1 MGDATLGLAM
11 TLRFEKV
18 TKRFGALVAID
29 GVTLD
34 FAPGRIYSVIGPNG
48 AGKSTL
54 INMAAGSY
62 SVSQGRIVLDGID
75 LQRMKKHQIA
85 QAGVARTYQNIRLF
99 DGMTVLQN
107 IEVCLFAEF
116 VGQTWLEVL
125 LPGIAR
131 RSKAGRVDRCR
142 AELARFGL
150 EPVAEAMAGDLSY
163 GNQKLLEI
171 ARAAVLRPKLLM
183 LDEPAAGLNHAET
196 ENLKRRLRELMR
208 SDLIMLVVEHDMSLV
223 MALSDHI
230 YVLHQ
235 GKLLFAGSPTE
246 VLANPAV
253 QEAYLGSPGEIDQ
266 IRDTARRRANR
277 VRIRADADIERH
289 RPQIA

>member
-1 MGDATLGLAM
+1 M
-11 TLRFEKV
+11 TLRFENV

-29 GVTLD
+29 GMTLD

-62 SVSQGRIVLDGID
+62 TVTAGRILLDGIE
-75 LQRMKKHQIA
+75 LQSLKKHQIA

-107 IEVCLFAEF
+107 LEVCLFTEF
-116 VGQTWLEVL
+116 VGQAWAEVL
-125 LPGIAR
+125 LPGVAR
-131 RSKAGRVDRCR
+131 RSKTARIGRCL
-142 AELARFGL
+142 AELERFGL
-150 EPVAEAMAGDLSY
+150 ESVAATMAGDLSY

-171 ARAAVLRPKLLM
+171 ARATILRPKLLM

-196 ENLKRRLRELMR
+196 ESLKRRLRALMR
-208 SDLIMLVVEHDMSLV
+208 PELIMLVVEHDMNLV

-235 GKLLFAGSPTE
+235 GKLLFAGSPQE
-246 VLANPAV
+246 VQANPAV

-277 VRIRADADIERH
+277 VRVRADADIERR
-289 RPQIA
+289 RPRTA